1 MQAISKIIISND
13 VATFNKSTGIIGK
26 KCKNIRKF
34 TNYNK
39 FMKFMGCS
47 CNNLVGTTTTRR
59 VIKKRSIKGTIMGRL
74 QQHQRVVSVVGV
86 INRML
91 GAQNSQ
97 LIHW

>member
-13 VATFNKSTGIIGK
+13 VATSTKSTGIIGK

-34 TNYNK
+34 TNDNK
-39 FMKFMGCS
+39 KSMKFMGCS
-47 CNNLVGTTTTRR
+47 CNTLLGTATTRR
-59 VIKKRSIKGTIMGRL
+59 VIKGTIMGRL

-86 INRML
+86 INRKL

>member
-13 VATFNKSTGIIGK
+13 VVTFTKSTGIIGK

-34 TNYNK
+34 TNDK

-47 CNNLVGTTTTRR
+47 CNTLLGTATTRR

-74 QQHQRVVSVVGV
+74 QQHQRVVNVVGV